1 MRNKFTK
8 QAQTALTL
16 AKAAAIDFE
25 LGYIGTEHLLLGLL
39 SETEG
44 TAGRVLEEFQVDGK
58 KLVELIDK
66 LVTPAEVGNITEIEM
81 KPSYSPRTEK
91 VLESAVAEAQNSG
104 CEKAGTEHLLLAM
117 LRETD
122 CVGTRLLYTMGVNI
136 QKLYAAVLGAMGY
149 DNESIQEEFQA
160 AKAMQNPGG
169 SPTPALDQYSRDLTQ
184 MAAEGKLDPVVGREK
199 EISRLI
205 QILSRRTKNNP
216 CLVGE
221 PGVGKT
227 AIAEGLAQRILAGSV
242 PETIKD
248 KRLVVL
254 DLSGMVA
261 GSKYRGEFEERIR
274 KVVDEVRENQG
285 ILLFIDELHTIIGA
299 GGAEGALDASNIL
312 KPSLSRGE
320 LQIIGATTLEEYR
333 KYIEKDAA
341 LERRFQPVTV
351 EEPSEEE
358 AYEILKGLR
367 PYYERHHKVEISD
380 EALEAAVKMSVRY
393 INDRFLPDKAIDL
406 IDEAASKVQLSG
418 YQASSEIEDLSREIQ
433 EILQEKERAIKTGYL
448 SLAKE
453 CQEKQKEAEARLEQ
467 LQVKEEKKNQRK
479 SGKVDEKAVAS
490 IVSDWTKIPVQRLTE
505 GETRRL
511 AQLEKELHKRVI
523 GQEEAVH
530 AVSQAVKR
538 GRVGL
543 KDPNRPIGSFL
554 FLGPTGVG
562 KTELSKALAQ
572 AVFGS
577 EQAMIRVD
585 MSEYMEKHSVSKMI
599 GSPPG
604 YVGYDEGG
612 QLSEKVRRNP
622 YSVILFDEIEKA
634 HPDVFNILLQV
645 LDDGHITDAQGRK
658 IDFKNTIIIMTS
670 NAGAENIISPKRL
683 GFGMVSDAKADYTF
697 MKDRVMDEVKRLFK
711 PEFLNRIDEIIVFH
725 QLTREHIKGIADI
738 MLGTISK
745 RCKEQLGIGLE
756 ATDSAKEH
764 LIDKG
769 YDDKYGARPLRR
781 TIQNLVE
788 DRMAEEMLDGSIK
801 AGSLVEVGFDGEK
814 LTFTVKA
821 KTARPKAA
829 SKPASK
835 PAAARE
841 GSEDEG
847 KTVRGKSSAGRA
859 TGRKKETPAPKV

>member
-44 TAGRVLEEFQVDGK
+44 AAGRVLEEFQVDGK

-66 LVTPAEVGNITEIEM
+66 LVTPAEVGNVTEIEM
-81 KPSYSPRTEK
+81 KPAYSPRTEK

-367 PYYERHHKVEISD
+367 PYYERHHKVEILD

-585 MSEYMEKHSVSKMI
+585 MSEYMEKHSVSKLI

-645 LDDGHITDAQGRK
+645 LDDGHITDAHGRK
-658 IDFKNTIIIMTS
+658 VDFKQTIIIMTS
-670 NAGAENIISPKRL
+670 NAGAQAIVEPKQL
-683 GFGMVSDAKADYTF
+683 GFISQKDEKKDYEK
-697 MKDRVMDEVKRLFK
+697 MKSGVMEEVRRLFK
-711 PEFLNRIDEIIVFH
+711 PEFLNRIDEIMVFH
-725 QLTREHIKGIADI
+725 TLNKEEIRKIVLLLLKSLE
-738 MLGTISK
+738 K
-745 RCKEQLGIGLE
+745 RCEEQMDIHLNVTNSAVDYIVE
-756 ATDSAKEH
+756 AGFDA
-764 LIDKG
+764 
-769 YDDKYGARPLRR
+769 KYGARPLRR
-781 TIQNLVE
+781 AIQSKIE
-788 DRMAEEMLDGSIK
+788 DRLANEL
-801 AGSLVEVGFDGEK
+801 L
-814 LTFTVKA
+814 
-821 KTARPKAA
+821 
-829 SKPASK
+829 
-835 PAAARE
+835 
-841 GSEDEG
+841 EG
-847 KTVRGKSSAGRA
+847 KIKRGDIVQVQYRN
-859 TGRKKETPAPKV
+859 KEIRFIVK

>member
-1 MRNKFTK
+1 MKNKFTK
-8 QAQTALTL
+8 QAQTALAL

-66 LVTPAEVGNITEIEM
+66 LVTPAEAGAITEIEED
-81 KPSYSPRTEK
+81 PVYSPRTEK
-91 VLESAVAEAQNSG
+91 VLESAVLEAQNG
-104 CEKAGTEHLLLAM
+104 GGEKAGTEHLLLAM

-122 CVGTRLLYTMGVNI
+122 CVGTRLLYTLGVNI

-160 AKAMQNPGG
+160 AKAMQNQNG

-184 MAAEGKLDPVVGREK
+184 MAAEGRLDPVVGREK

-227 AIAEGLAQRILAGSV
+227 AIAEGLAQRIIAGTV
-242 PETIKD
+242 PETIQD

-367 PYYERHHKVEISD
+367 PYYEKHHRVEILD

-406 IDEAASKVQLSG
+406 IDEAASKVRLSG
-418 YQASSEIEDLSREIQ
+418 YQVSSEGEDLSREIQ
-433 EILQEKERAIKTGYL
+433 EILQEKEHAIKAGNLT
-448 SLAKE
+448 LAKE
-453 CQEKQKEAEARLEQ
+453 CQEKQKRAEARLE
-467 LQVKEEKKNQRK
+467 LLRAKEEKKTHK
-479 SGKVDEKAVAS
+479 KAGKVNEKAVAS

-585 MSEYMEKHSVSKMI
+585 MSEYMEKHSVSKLI

-645 LDDGHITDAQGRK
+645 LDDGHITDAHGRK
-658 IDFKNTIIIMTS
+658 VDFKQTILIMTS
-670 NAGAENIISPKRL
+670 NAGAQAIVEPKQL
-683 GFGMVSDAKADYTF
+683 GFISQKDEKKDYEKMKAS
-697 MKDRVMDEVKRLFK
+697 VMEEVRRLFK
-711 PEFLNRIDEIIVFH
+711 PEFLNRIDEIMVFH
-725 QLTREHIKGIADI
+725 TLKKEEIRKIVTLLLKSLE
-738 MLGTISK
+738 K
-745 RCKEQLGIGLE
+745 RCQEQMNIQLNVTNSAVDYIAE
-756 ATDSAKEH
+756 AGFDA
-764 LIDKG
+764 
-769 YDDKYGARPLRR
+769 KYGARPLRR
-781 TIQNLVE
+781 AIQSKIE
-788 DRMAEEMLDGSIK
+788 DRLANEL
-801 AGSLVEVGFDGEK
+801 L
-814 LTFTVKA
+814 
-821 KTARPKAA
+821 
-829 SKPASK
+829 
-835 PAAARE
+835 
-841 GSEDEG
+841 EG
-847 KTVRGKSSAGRA
+847 KIKRGDTVQVQYRN
-859 TGRKKETPAPKV
+859 KEIRFIVKEG

>member
-81 KPSYSPRTEK
+81 KPPYSPRTEK
-91 VLESAVAEAQNSG
+91 VLKSAVAEAQNSG

-149 DNESIQEEFQA
+149 DNEAIQEELQA
-160 AKAMQNPGG
+160 AKAMQNLGG

-358 AYEILKGLR
+358 AYEILKGLC

-523 GQEEAVH
+523 GQEEAVR

-585 MSEYMEKHSVSKMI
+585 MSEYMEKHSVSKLI

-645 LDDGHITDAQGRK
+645 LDDGHITDAHGRK
-658 IDFKNTIIIMTS
+658 VDFKQTIIIMTS
-670 NAGAENIISPKRL
+670 NAGAQAIVEPKQL
-683 GFGMVSDAKADYTF
+683 GFISQKDEKKDYEK
-697 MKDRVMDEVKRLFK
+697 MKSGVMEEVRRLFK
-711 PEFLNRIDEIIVFH
+711 PEFLNRIDEIMVFH
-725 QLTREHIKGIADI
+725 TLNKEEIRKIVLLLLKSLE
-738 MLGTISK
+738 K
-745 RCKEQLGIGLE
+745 RCEEQMDIHLNVTNSAVDYIAE
-756 ATDSAKEH
+756 AGFDA
-764 LIDKG
+764 
-769 YDDKYGARPLRR
+769 KYGARPLRR
-781 TIQNLVE
+781 AIQSKIE
-788 DRMAEEMLDGSIK
+788 DRLANEL
-801 AGSLVEVGFDGEK
+801 L
-814 LTFTVKA
+814 
-821 KTARPKAA
+821 
-829 SKPASK
+829 
-835 PAAARE
+835 
-841 GSEDEG
+841 EG
-847 KTVRGKSSAGRA
+847 KIKRGDIVQVQYRN
-859 TGRKKETPAPKV
+859 KEIRFIVK

>member
-44 TAGRVLEEFQVDGK
+44 AAGRVLEEFQVDGK

-66 LVTPAEVGNITEIEM
+66 LVTPAEVGNVTEIEM
-81 KPSYSPRTEK
+81 KPAYSPRTEK

-169 SPTPALDQYSRDLTQ
+169 SLTPALDQYSRDLTQ

-351 EEPSEEE
+351 EEPSEED

-523 GQEEAVH
+523 GQEEAVR

-585 MSEYMEKHSVSKMI
+585 MSEYMEKHSVSKLI

-645 LDDGHITDAQGRK
+645 LDDGHITDAHGRK
-658 IDFKNTIIIMTS
+658 VDFKQTIIIMTS
-670 NAGAENIISPKRL
+670 NAGAQAIVEPKQL
-683 GFGMVSDAKADYTF
+683 GFISQKDEKKDYEK
-697 MKDRVMDEVKRLFK
+697 MKSGVMEEVRRLFK
-711 PEFLNRIDEIIVFH
+711 PEFLNRIDEIMVFH
-725 QLTREHIKGIADI
+725 TLNKEEIRKIVLLLLKSLE
-738 MLGTISK
+738 K
-745 RCKEQLGIGLE
+745 RCEEQMDIHLNVTNSAVDYIAE
-756 ATDSAKEH
+756 AGFDA
-764 LIDKG
+764 
-769 YDDKYGARPLRR
+769 KYGARPLRR
-781 TIQNLVE
+781 AIQSKIE
-788 DRMAEEMLDGSIK
+788 DRLANEL
-801 AGSLVEVGFDGEK
+801 L
-814 LTFTVKA
+814 
-821 KTARPKAA
+821 
-829 SKPASK
+829 
-835 PAAARE
+835 
-841 GSEDEG
+841 EG
-847 KTVRGKSSAGRA
+847 KIKRGDIVQVQYRN
-859 TGRKKETPAPKV
+859 KEIRFIVK

>member
-8 QAQTALTL
+8 QAQNALAL
-16 AKAAAIDFE
+16 AKAAAVDFE

-66 LVTPAEVGNITEIEM
+66 LVTPVDAGNVEVIDTQ
-81 KPSYSPRTEK
+81 PVYSPRTQK
-91 VLESAVAEAQNSG
+91 VLDSAEAEAQSTG

-136 QKLYAAVLGAMGY
+136 QKLYASVLGAMGY

-160 AKAMQNPGG
+160 ARAMQQGQKG
-169 SPTPALDQYSRDLTQ
+169 SVTPALDQYSRDLTQ
-184 MAAEGKLDPVVGREK
+184 MAAEGRLDPVVGRDR
-199 EISRLI
+199 EITRLI

-227 AIAEGLAQRILAGSV
+227 AIAEGLAQRIIAGTV
-242 PETIKD
+242 PDTIRD

-341 LERRFQPVTV
+341 LERRFQPITV
-351 EEPSEEE
+351 EEPSAEET
-358 AYEILKGLR
+358 YEILNGLR
-367 PYYERHHKVEISD
+367 PYYERHHKVKILD

-418 YQASSEIEDLSREIQ
+418 YQASTDSEELSREIQ
-433 EILQEKERAIKTGYL
+433 EILQEKEGAIKSGNLT
-448 SLAKE
+448 LAKE
-453 CQEKQKEAEARLEQ
+453 YQQKQKEAEAKLEQ
-467 LQVKEEKKNQRK
+467 LHAKEEKKSRRR

-585 MSEYMEKHSVSKMI
+585 MSEYMEKHSVSKLI

-634 HPDVFNILLQV
+634 HTDVFNILLQV
-645 LDDGHITDAQGRK
+645 LDDGHITDAHGRK
-658 IDFKNTIIIMTS
+658 VDFKQTIIIMTS
-670 NAGAENIISPKRL
+670 NAGAQAIVEPKQL
-683 GFGMVSDAKADYTF
+683 GFISTKDEKKDYEK
-697 MKDRVMDEVKRLFK
+697 MKSGVMEEVRRLFK
-711 PEFLNRIDEIIVFH
+711 PEFLNRIDEIMVFH
-725 QLTREHIKGIADI
+725 TLNKEEIRKIVTLLLKSLEERCMEQMDI
-738 MLGTISK
+738 RLNVTNSAVDY
-745 RCKEQLGIGLE
+745 LAE
-756 ATDSAKEH
+756 AGFDA
-764 LIDKG
+764 
-769 YDDKYGARPLRR
+769 KYGARPLRR
-781 TIQNLVE
+781 AIQSKIE
-788 DRMAEEMLDGSIK
+788 DRLANEL
-801 AGSLVEVGFDGEK
+801 L
-814 LTFTVKA
+814 
-821 KTARPKAA
+821 
-829 SKPASK
+829 
-835 PAAARE
+835 
-841 GSEDEG
+841 EG
-847 KTVRGKSSAGRA
+847 KIKRGDQVQVQYRNKEIRFIVKD
-859 TGRKKETPAPKV
+859 KKED

>member
-81 KPSYSPRTEK
+81 KPPYSPRTEK
-91 VLESAVAEAQNSG
+91 VLKSAVAEAQNSG

-160 AKAMQNPGG
+160 AKAMQNLGG

-367 PYYERHHKVEISD
+367 PYYERHHKVEIAD

-418 YQASSEIEDLSREIQ
+418 YQASSEIEGLSREIQ
-433 EILQEKERAIKTGYL
+433 VILQEKERAIKTGYL

-585 MSEYMEKHSVSKMI
+585 MSEYMEKHSVSKLI

-645 LDDGHITDAQGRK
+645 LDDGHITDAHGRK
-658 IDFKNTIIIMTS
+658 VDFKQTIIIMTS
-670 NAGAENIISPKRL
+670 NAGAQAIVEPKQL
-683 GFGMVSDAKADYTF
+683 GFISQKDEKKDYEK
-697 MKDRVMDEVKRLFK
+697 MKSGVMEEVRRLFK
-711 PEFLNRIDEIIVFH
+711 PEFLNRIDEIMVFH
-725 QLTREHIKGIADI
+725 TLNKEEIRKIVLLLLKSLE
-738 MLGTISK
+738 K
-745 RCKEQLGIGLE
+745 RCEEQMDIHLNVTNSAVDYIAE
-756 ATDSAKEH
+756 AGFDA
-764 LIDKG
+764 
-769 YDDKYGARPLRR
+769 KYGARPLRR
-781 TIQNLVE
+781 AIQSKIE
-788 DRMAEEMLDGSIK
+788 DRLANEL
-801 AGSLVEVGFDGEK
+801 L
-814 LTFTVKA
+814 
-821 KTARPKAA
+821 
-829 SKPASK
+829 
-835 PAAARE
+835 
-841 GSEDEG
+841 EG
-847 KTVRGKSSAGRA
+847 KIKRGDIVQVQYRN
-859 TGRKKETPAPKV
+859 KEIRFIVK